1 MVINKY
7 RVLNCSDMT
16 ICGIKPMESKIINGC
31 LSSKIVKCNTLGLL
45 SVIPIHHADEDID
58 DDDDDDDMLKAKPA
72 NKTAAENNK
81 ATNEK
86 KKIVSSSE
94 TKVKSENNIKK
105 EEVEL

>member
-58 DDDDDDDMLKAKPA
+58 DDDDDMLKAKPA